1 MLMNTVLGK
10 SLAIWLMAGRP
21 LAALF
26 LFGAVEAWYWWRKL
40 RRRNRL
46 TQLEAMQI
54 EPHMNSR
61 LTQ

>member
-40 RRRNRL
+40 RLARL
-46 TQLEAMQI
+46 TQ
-54 EPHMNSR
+54 
-61 LTQ
+61 